1 MKTNSEEFEAW
12 LKEKYPQVY
21 DLKERYDYESV
32 GYKGRKAAYLAGRA
46 SVEKE
51 RDELAACVVNAT
63 KIPKVGFDV
72 WQSLD
77 AKLIETAKRIMSMKK
92 DKPEVS
98 TDGDKEGL
106 K

>member
-1 MKTNSEEFEAW
+1 MKTYSEEFEAW

-51 RDELAACVVNAT
+51 RDELAAALL
-63 KIPKVGFDV
+63 
-72 WQSLD
+72 QSHDQYYGGEGYERAL
-77 AKLIETAKRIMSMKK
+77 ETARRIISHNE
-92 DKPEVS
+92 DKQRIS
-98 TDGDKEGL
+98 INGDKEGL